1 MFFRISYNGDVM
13 FSFFLDL
20 SPVIQALI
28 ATIFTWAVTML
39 GASIVF
45 FFREVKK
52 SIMDAL
58 LGFSAGV
65 MIAASFWSLLSPA
78 IELADSMNMISWLV
92 VFLGFFSGGLLLF
105 LGDKLYDFIQ
115 RKNDKIKI
123 SEKVKRSFMLVFS
136 ITLHNFP
143 EGLVIGVAFGSLAYS
158 IEGSTLASALT
169 LALGI
174 GLQNFPEGSAVSLP
188 LRRDGFSRKKA
199 FFFGQLS
206 GVVEPIAAVIG
217 AILVLKIQSLL
228 PFLLSFAAGAM
239 IYVVVEELI
248 PESQSNKKKDL
259 MALFTLIGFSI
270 MMILDVGLG

>member
-1 MFFRISYNGDVM
+1 MQA
-13 FSFFLDL
+13 FL
-20 SPVIQALI
+20 
-28 ATIFTWAVTML
+28 ATLFTWGVTML

-52 SIMDAL
+52 GIMDAL

-78 IELADSMNMISWLV
+78 IDMANSMKMISWLV

-105 LGDKLYDFIQ
+105 LGDKLYDFMQ
-115 RKNDKIKI
+115 KKMRKRVFIT
-123 SEKVKRSFMLVFS
+123 SHRLKRCLMLVFS
-136 ITLHNFP
+136 ITLHNIP
-143 EGLVIGVAFGSLAYS
+143 EGLVVGVAFGSLAYS
-158 IEGSTLASALT
+158 LEGSTLASALT

-188 LRRDGFSRKKA
+188 LRREGLSRKKA

-206 GVVEPIAAVIG
+206 GVVEPIAAIIG
-217 AILVLKIQSLL
+217 TILVLKIQVLL
-228 PFLLSFAAGAM
+228 PFLLAFAAGAM

-270 MMILDVGLG
+270 MMILDVALG